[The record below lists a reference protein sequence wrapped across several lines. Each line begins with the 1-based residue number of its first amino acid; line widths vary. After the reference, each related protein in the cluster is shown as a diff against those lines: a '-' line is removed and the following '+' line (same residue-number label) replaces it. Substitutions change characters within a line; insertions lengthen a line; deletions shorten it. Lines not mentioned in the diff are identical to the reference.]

1 LNRSPIQPASPAQV
15 QTSSGSQAPARAQPP
30 LAVLLEYFQ
39 SEDQRRDF
47 VRAIFDRTAR
57 DYDRVERLMSL
68 GTGAWYR
75 RQALLR
81 AGLEP
86 GMRVLDVA
94 TGTGLVAREAIGI
107 VGDRGAVLGLDP
119 STGMMQGLRE
129 SLGIALVQ
137 ARAER
142 LPVADGAFDF
152 LSMGFALRHVA
163 DLTAV
168 FREYRRVLRP
178 GGIVCILELTQPE
191 RAWSRYLLKL
201 YLRGLVPALSRVVA
215 RDPQTPRLFR
225 YFWDTIEACVPP
237 TRVVQALEAAG
248 FEDVRRHVEARVFSE
263 YTARR

>member
-1 LNRSPIQPASPAQV
+1 VPTSPE
-15 QTSSGSQAPARAQPP
+15 SQAEAQARPP
-30 LAVLLEYFQ
+30 LAVLPDYFQ
-39 SEDQRRDF
+39 CEDERREF

-81 AGLEP
+81 AGLKP

-94 TGTGLVAREAIGI
+94 TGTGLVAREAVGI
-107 VGDRGAVLGLDP
+107 LGDGAAVLGLDP
-119 STGMMQGLRE
+119 STGMMQGVRN

-142 LPVADGAFDF
+142 LPLADGAFDF

-168 FREYRRVLRP
+168 FREYRRVLKP
-178 GGIVCILELTQPE
+178 GGIACILELTRPE

-201 YLRGLVPALSRVVA
+201 YLRGIVPALARLVA
-215 RDPQTPRLFR
+215 RDAQTPRLFR

-237 TRVVQALEAAG
+237 AQVVQALEAAG
-248 FEDVRRHVEARVFSE
+248 FEAVRRHVEARVFSE
-263 YTARR
+263 YTAKR